1 VNKSSH
7 FQIPGCRLQTMK
19 RVGIM
24 DRIYR
29 RFFLKL
35 LPTTDNTKLSVD
47 LHDTAPHF
55 IILTTGI
62 VISLCVFIVCE
73 CAVGCAHA
81 QS

>member
-1 VNKSSH
+1 
-7 FQIPGCRLQTMK
+7 MK
-19 RVGIM
+19 RVGILN
-24 DRIYR
+24 RIYR

-35 LPTTDNTKLSVD
+35 LPTTDNTKLFVD

-62 VISLCVFIVCE
+62 AISLSIFVACE